1 MQYGYFDDKE
11 KEYVITRPDT
21 PQSWSNYLGTTEYGA
36 IITNN
41 AGGYGFY
48 KSGAKGRFLRL
59 RDSEGAL
66 VATRS
71 FFPARLE
78 ESVRQKTRWIHGIAL
93 QAWDRLGW
101 TGRLIDIWMAMRD
114 RRGPLTALVLFV
126 AYLLVLIEGL
136 VMLGAASGLSM
147 PEPLS
152 PGLETMLR
160 IAFFALVWRMVFRFG
175 FTAHEYGW
183 AEGLRA
189 VLRLPVDAAIEP
201 GIAALTQFWWP

>member
-1 MQYGYFDDKE
+1 
-11 KEYVITRPDT
+11 
-21 PQSWSNYLGTTEYGA
+21 
-36 IITNN
+36 
-41 AGGYGFY
+41 
-48 KSGAKGRFLRL
+48 
-59 RDSEGAL
+59 
-66 VATRS
+66 
-71 FFPARLE
+71 
-78 ESVRQKTRWIHGIAL
+78 
-93 QAWDRLGW
+93 
-101 TGRLIDIWMAMRD
+101 MRD

-136 VMLGAASGLSM
+136 VMLGAASGLAM

-189 VLRLPVDAAIEP
+189 VLRLPVGNVIAILAGRRAMLAYLASLRGAATVWDKTDHRLHP
-201 GIAALTQFWWP
+201 ATVLRRAAVPR